1 MRKTKHV
8 REYASLRQNDFQRKR
23 FLLVVFR
30 RFLLCFF
37 DFVFVSRMCYFCC
50 FVSEAEIP
58 CRSLTTK
65 TRVISRME

>member
-1 MRKTKHV
+1 MP
-8 REYASLRQNDFQRKR
+8 ANMLLSSKR
-23 FLLVVFR
+23 IFKGNAFLLVVFR
-30 RFLLCFF
+30 CFLLCFF

-50 FVSEAEIP
+50 FVSEAEMP